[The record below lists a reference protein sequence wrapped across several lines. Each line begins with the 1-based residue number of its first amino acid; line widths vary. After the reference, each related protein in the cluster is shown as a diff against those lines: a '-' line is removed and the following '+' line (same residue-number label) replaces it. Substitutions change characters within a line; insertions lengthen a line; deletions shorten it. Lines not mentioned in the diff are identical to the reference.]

1 MDFFH
6 FCFYLIVSAVC
17 AGLAAR
23 VLPGSKVKERAK
35 EVFSPAG
42 FLSKAVVGIIG
53 AWLGEMVLGPI
64 GPSLE
69 GVRLVPAV
77 VGSVFFVLALSL
89 VSLLVSKIVAVCNLP
104 SLIKG
109 RQTSR

>member
-1 MDFFH
+1 M
-6 FCFYLIVSAVC
+6 
-17 AGLAAR
+17 
-23 VLPGSKVKERAK
+23 
-35 EVFSPAG
+35 
-42 FLSKAVVGIIG
+42 VGIIG

-89 VSLLVSKIVAVCNLP
+89 MSLLVSKAVAIFNLP
-104 SLIKG
+104 SLMKG
-109 RQTSR
+109 RQTTR